1 MNIDNVD
8 SQMSLIHA
16 KEAGESLAYLV
27 DIDVQGAIN
36 GCSDNTVSI
45 REILDYV
52 ETKTGKKSII
62 NSSGDTAPYNGEPSH
77 SINTDKAKGL
87 GYQFSNRNDWLWDLV
102 DYYIGITTINV

>member
-1 MNIDNVD
+1 M
-8 SQMSLIHA
+8 IHA
-16 KEAGESLAYLV
+16 KEAGEFLAYLV
-27 DIDVQGAIN
+27 DIDFQGAIN

-52 ETKTGKKSII
+52 ETKTGKKAII

-87 GYQFSNRNDWLWDLV
+87 GYQFSNLNDWLWDLV
-102 DYYIGITTINV
+102 DYYIGITTINVR